1 MIGVAA
7 LECFEGPKMAVPKTK
22 LANLCA
28 QHAQIDDVDHQLR
41 ERIPSG
47 AAGIQLAFSG
57 PL

>member
-7 LECFEGPKMAVPKTK
+7 IECSEGPKMAVPKTK
-22 LANLCA
+22 VANLCA
-28 QHAQIDDVDHQLR
+28 QHAQIDDVGYQLR

-47 AAGIQLAFSG
+47 ATGIQLAFSG

>member
-1 MIGVAA
+1 
-7 LECFEGPKMAVPKTK
+7 MAVPKTK
-22 LANLCA
+22 LANLSA
-28 QHAQIDDVDHQLR
+28 QHAQIDDVGHQLR